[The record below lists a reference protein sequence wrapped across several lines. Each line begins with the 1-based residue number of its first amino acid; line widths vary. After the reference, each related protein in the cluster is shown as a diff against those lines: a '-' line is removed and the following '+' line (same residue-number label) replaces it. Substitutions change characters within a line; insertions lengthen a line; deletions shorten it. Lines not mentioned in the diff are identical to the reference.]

1 MRNSANVGR
10 LCGYLRFCKAE
21 NCDIPQ
27 KITIMGIGER
37 IKEVA
42 AKAGGQK
49 ILAEKIGISARAI
62 SDYIAGKSS
71 PQIKTL
77 ELIAE
82 ASGADLTWL
91 LLGNGSSDRVESRR
105 SLVSSFDPDEGG
117 AGWTSG
123 SWKPAMKG
131 ALPEIDV
138 RLGAGEGSVGEMVTI
153 PSNGGFAGHKVVAEW
168 VFPHSFLASDLGA
181 EAVRCIVQ
189 EVVGDSMSPTY
200 QPGDR
205 VIVDLSQTR
214 LTTDTVYAISDG
226 EAEPQIK
233 RLQRVPFS
241 DPPMVKIISDNPN
254 LETFDAELS
263 RVQIIGRII
272 GVVARR

>member
-1 MRNSANVGR
+1 MMRVGVSSIDNYRAGKRQPRALELMR
-10 LCGYLRFCKAE
+10 LFNARDEILRRLRS
-21 NCDIPQ
+21 D
-27 KITIMGIGER
+27 
-37 IKEVA
+37 
-42 AKAGGQK
+42 
-49 ILAEKIGISARAI
+49 ARAEI
-62 SDYIAGKSS
+62 NRASIALAPTSEDLAAMKGLYGEDAGEALFSAYNAHA
-71 PQIKTL
+71 L
-77 ELIAE
+77 E
-82 ASGADLTWL
+82 
-91 LLGNGSSDRVESRR
+91 RR
-105 SLVSSFDPDEGG
+105 PLVGSFDPDDTEVGV
-117 AGWTSG
+117 GWSSG
-123 SWKPAMKG
+123 NWNPATKG

-138 RLGAGEGSVGEMVTI
+138 RLGAGEGSVGEMVSI
-153 PSNGGFAGHKVVAEW
+153 PSNGGFAGHKVIAEW
-168 VFPHSFLASDLGA
+168 VFPNTFLASILGA
-181 EAVRCIVQ
+181 DAARCIVQ

-254 LETFDAELS
+254 LETFDAFLE
-263 RVQIIGRII
+263 RVHIIGRII